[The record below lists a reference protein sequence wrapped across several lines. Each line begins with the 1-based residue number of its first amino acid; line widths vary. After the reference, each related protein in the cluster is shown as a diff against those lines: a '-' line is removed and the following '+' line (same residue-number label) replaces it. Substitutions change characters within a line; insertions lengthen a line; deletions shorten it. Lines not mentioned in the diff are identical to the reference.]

1 MAKREIPE
9 INAGSM
15 ADIAFLL
22 LIFFLVTTTMDR
34 DKAYKRSIPKKIEIE
49 DKPDVEVES
58 RDIMAIRANSKD
70 ELMVRDEIMT
80 NPDEI
85 SDRILEW
92 FRFNEQSNDLTSN
105 FPLYSQITMDEIR
118 SQVANAEKE
127 FEDAENTPDIAEDFL
142 TFKQAQVDEWKKKER
157 ALKLYGKPVLREISQ
172 KAHIRVEVQ
181 VETGY
186 ELFAKIQ
193 SEIEEAIFEL
203 RDEKAKSIF
212 NEGYGTIITRLAAD
226 GEKEDKEKFELL
238 KILYPDRIIEVKPK
252 N

>member
-34 DKAYKRSIPKKIEIE
+34 DKAYKRSIPKKIEVVNE
-49 DKPDVEVES
+49 PVDVEQ
-58 RDIMAIRANSKD
+58 RNIMAIRANSKD

-85 SDRILEW
+85 SERILEW
-92 FRFNEQSNDLTSN
+92 FRYNEQSNDLSSN

-118 SQVANAEKE
+118 AQVVNAEKE
-127 FEDAENTPDIAEDFL
+127 LEDAENTPDIAEDFL
-142 TFKQAQVDEWKKKER
+142 TFKEAQLLEWEKKER
-157 ALKLYGKPVLREISQ
+157 ALKLYGKSVLREIHQ
-172 KAHIRVEVQ
+172 KAHIRIEVQ